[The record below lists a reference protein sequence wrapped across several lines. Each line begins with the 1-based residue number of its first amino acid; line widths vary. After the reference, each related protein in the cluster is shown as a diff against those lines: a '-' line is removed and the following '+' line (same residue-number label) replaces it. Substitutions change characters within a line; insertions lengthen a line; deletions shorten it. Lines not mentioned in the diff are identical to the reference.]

1 MQEFIKKNIYLIFLF
16 IITLSIGFLTF
27 LTFIDKGFIELSD
40 NNLQLLL
47 ILNIFLLFLLFVF
60 IFLEIKKA
68 IKNDID
74 KDGLNSNKK
83 YITYFALFTLIPS
96 LLISIFSLFLFS
108 FALEKYFDKKV
119 TTVVNNSYELARDY
133 VEEVRN
139 KIQSE
144 IVLIAFDLNK
154 SKKFLNDNTDE
165 YKRFLNTQ
173 KIIRGV
179 DEIHVINIDKKLLF
193 STLEDDEPYIA
204 PVDKALNLVLD
215 DDRPLK
221 IINAF
226 ENRSAAIIRLQN
238 FEDRFLYVVK
248 YLDKNISRYLTESQ
262 EAINFYYTVEEKSTG
277 IKISF
282 AIIYIIVVSLLLFI
296 SISIA
301 IRFSSR
307 FFRSINNLILAS
319 SSIGEGDLNTKVP
332 EVKTDKDL
340 EILNKN
346 FNQMI
351 DRLKNQQEK
360 LIINER
366 HEAWGSLARKL
377 AHEIKNPLTPI
388 QLTIDRL
395 KSKYSSQ
402 LNENDKDN
410 FKENLKIIN
419 NQIKQIEKLVNEF
432 SDFARM
438 PKPIFQ
444 NNDLVSLMN
453 DNIKLLQEL
462 DSTINIKLTKDNQ
475 NIFFNCD
482 KEQLSRVFFNLI
494 KNSIESIHQKSEK
507 VSNFNKNISIE
518 LNETDDHISL
528 VIDDNG
534 IGLSLYFYAYLGGHY
549 TSTGTVNQW
558 VNHAGYTSRPD
569 MGTSWWTTSNSSFM
583 LTGVQ
588 LEAGNSASDYAHES
602 FIETLN
608 KCKRYFH
615 VLAHNNYVFLGLG
628 MQYYSASIFIDAGPI
643 DMRTTPTFIAKQG
656 VSGAYTYEKLFGNS
670 AQYINAIALDG
681 KTTRERCIL
690 NINGDASRQ
699 GQAVRIS
706 THYHILSNNEPHVA
720 LDAELT

>member
-1 MQEFIKKNIYLIFLF
+1 MYDFIKKNIYLIFLF

-27 LTFIDKGFIELSD
+27 LTFIDKSLIELSSQ
-40 NNLQLLL
+40 NLQLLL
-47 ILNIFLLFLLFVF
+47 ILNIGLLALLFIF

-74 KDGLNSNKK
+74 KDGLKSNKK
-83 YITYFALFTLIPS
+83 YITYFALFTIIPS

-133 VEEVRN
+133 VDEVKN

-144 IVLIAFDLNK
+144 IILIAFDVNK
-154 SKKFLNDNTDE
+154 SKKFLNDDKKE
-165 YKRFLNTQ
+165 YKRFLRTQ
-173 KIIRGV
+173 KLIRGV
-179 DEIHVINIDKKLLF
+179 DEIHIINIEKKLLF
-193 STLEDDEPYIA
+193 STLEDKDPYLP

-226 ENRSAAIIRLQN
+226 ENRSAAIMRLQN
-238 FEDRFLYVVK
+238 FEDRFIYVVK
-248 YLDKNISRYLTESQ
+248 YLDKNISKYLTESQ
-262 EAINFYYTVEEKSTG
+262 EAINFYYTVEEKSSG

-282 AIIYIIVVSLLLFI
+282 AIIYIIIVSLLLFI

-319 SSIGEGDLNTKVP
+319 TSIGEGNLDIKVP

-346 FNQMI
+346 FNEMI
-351 DRLKNQQEK
+351 DRLKDQQDK

-388 QLTIDRL
+388 QLIIDRL
-395 KSKYSSQ
+395 KNKYSSE
-402 LNENDKDN
+402 LTEKNKNE

-444 NNDLVSLMN
+444 KIDLIILMK
-453 DNIKLLQEL
+453 DNIKLLKEL
-462 DSTINIKLTKDNQ
+462 DETIKIDFKNNIKQIL
-475 NIFFNCD
+475 FNSD
-482 KEQLSRVFFNLI
+482 KEQLSRVFLNLI
-494 KNSIESIHQKSEK
+494 KNSIESIQQKTEK
-507 VSNFNKNISIE
+507 VSNFNKIIAIE
-518 LNETDDHISL
+518 LNDLDSHISL
-528 VIDDNG
+528 IINDNG
-534 IGLSLYFYAYLGGHY
+534 IGFKDLNNIKEILNPYFTTKKQG
-549 TSTGTVNQW
+549 TG
-558 VNHAGYTSRPD
+558 
-569 MGTSWWTTSNSSFM
+569 
-583 LTGVQ
+583 
-588 LEAGNSASDYAHES
+588 
-602 FIETLN
+602 
-608 KCKRYFH
+608 
-615 VLAHNNYVFLGLG
+615 LGL
-628 MQYYSASIFIDAGPI
+628 SIVNKIINDHNGNIEFISKEDGAMI
-643 DMRTTPTFIAKQG
+643 KITFTK
-656 VSGAYTYEKLFGNS
+656 
-670 AQYINAIALDG
+670 
-681 KTTRERCIL
+681 
-690 NINGDASRQ
+690 
-699 GQAVRIS
+699 
-706 THYHILSNNEPHVA
+706 
-720 LDAELT
+720 